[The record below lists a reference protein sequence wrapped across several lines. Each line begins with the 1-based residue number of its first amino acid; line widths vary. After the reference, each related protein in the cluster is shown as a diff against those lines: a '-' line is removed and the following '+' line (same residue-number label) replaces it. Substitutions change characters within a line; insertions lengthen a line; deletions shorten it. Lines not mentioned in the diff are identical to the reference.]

1 VGSKALKARASITGA
16 VFGLQ
21 VRVSNDRRAATGDN
35 PVRLRGVVIP
45 GGQTLDVAVGWNK
58 PARHVVEQTVEGG
71 RNAEDGT

>member
-1 VGSKALKARASITGA
+1 M
-16 VFGLQ
+16 
-21 VRVSNDRRAATGDN
+21 SNDRRAATGED
-35 PVRLRGVVIP
+35 PVRLRGVVSP